1 MVPLLKSSRLTPCAV
16 LLNTHLFQKQDSTP
30 LKSSR
35 VFKKAVRAFLTPCA
49 VDFNTITFV
58 ALIALGF
65 LVLPVNAGLHGKYT
79 DGERIYLKETAVPKA
94 AGDYYRMPGK
104 LVESEG
110 DTRWFG
116 PEIDSRVLCPNT
128 EHQFNKAG
136 FFDIIYTR
144 EDAEVWPS
152 ARPGKVWWYRKQ
164 EWRFATADTPWGTDT
179 AHIILVSEIG
189 WADIDASNTV
199 TGFPWI
205 GFEEHWREGDYI
217 QSKAEITGYHRHEH
231 DGKKYLAPK
240 YYKRGTL
247 RYSCTT
253 TRRRYNLKV
262 LEHIQGHFTIPEFR
276 PEHNKLSLRE
286 RGAPERV
293 KDWYDCIPLK

>member
-1 MVPLLKSSRLTPCAV
+1 MVPLLQSSRIFREAV
-16 LLNTHLFQKQDSTP
+16 C
-30 LKSSR
+30 
-35 VFKKAVRAFLTPCA
+35 AFLSQRIVQLNIKTLT
-49 VDFNTITFV
+49 VT
-58 ALIALGF
+58 LILQL
-65 LVLPVNAGLHGKYT
+65 LVLSASAGLHGKYT
-79 DGERIYLKETAVPKA
+79 DGERIVLKETAAPKA
-94 AGDYYRMPGK
+94 AGDYYRMPGNF
-104 LVESEG
+104 VESEG

-152 ARPGKVWWYRKQ
+152 SRPGKLWWYRQQ
-164 EWRFATADTPWGTDT
+164 EWRFATANTPWGTDT
-179 AHIILVSEIG
+179 VNIILVSEIG
-189 WADIDASNTV
+189 WTDIDAQNTV
-199 TGFPWI
+199 TGFPWS

-217 QSKAEITGYHRHEH
+217 QSKAEVTGYHRHEH

-253 TRRRYNLKV
+253 TRGRHNLKV
-262 LEHIQGHFTIPEFR
+262 LEHTLGHFTIPEFR
-276 PEHNKLSLRE
+276 HEHNKLSLRE